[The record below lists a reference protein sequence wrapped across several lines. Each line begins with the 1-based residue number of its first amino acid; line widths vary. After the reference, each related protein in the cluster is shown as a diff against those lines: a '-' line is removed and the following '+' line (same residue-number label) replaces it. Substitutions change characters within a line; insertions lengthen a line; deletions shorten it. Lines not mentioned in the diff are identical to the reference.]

1 MLVVDSS
8 VWIDHFRGIDN
19 APSLALAETLAAGEG
34 KLLMPDLILFE
45 ILRGFSLERDVREA
59 RRALAELPVAEIGG
73 QANALR
79 AAEHYRS
86 LRRWGRT
93 IRSSVDMLLAS
104 WCIEHDH
111 LLLQRDRDFEP
122 YAQHFGLRL
131 WSVNH

>member
-1 MLVVDSS
+1 MLVADSS
-8 VWIDHFRGIDN
+8 VWIDHFRGVDN
-19 APSLALAETLAAGEG
+19 APSLALAETLAGGEG

-45 ILRGFSLERDVREA
+45 ILRGFSSEFDVREA
-59 RRALAELPVAEIGG
+59 RRALSELPVTEIGG
-73 QANALR
+73 EANALR

-93 IRSSVDMLLAS
+93 IHSSVDMLLAS

>member
-8 VWIDHFRGIDN
+8 VWIDHFKGIDN
-19 APSLALAETLAAGEG
+19 APSLALAETLESGEG

-59 RRALAELPVAEIGG
+59 RRALASLPVVEIGG
-73 QANALR
+73 ERNALL

-111 LLLQRDRDFEP
+111 LLLQRNRDFEP

-131 WSVNH
+131 WSSPH